1 MTPEPEI
8 ISWSVLFPTT
18 WTPRNWPPQTLTDL
32 TDIWVVITIGVA
44 IGMLFWAMFRT
55 AGVWLKTKAYL
66 SLASHLASD
75 AGAFEKRAHWSSEKS
90 CPLAREFN
98 DLLVQVPRFGSKDGQ
113 PLDKDFKRSGSAA
126 EVFTTANLGEG
137 IVGSR
142 LLMATPAI
150 LTGLG
155 VLGTFVGLAMGIGGL
170 DLSSQNINNLNQ
182 SIAPLIQGCSTAFI
196 TSVWGVFASILFT
209 VLEKALEWVAVKRI
223 QKVQVAF
230 DALVPRYTPEESMV
244 DLHRSS
250 LAQEK
255 ISNGL
260 AGAIGDAMQK
270 AIDRLG
276 NSITDAVKRAVG
288 EGAPDLAKLPAELM
302 AKAITEQLEKLE
314 KSMGDIS
321 KQFHSEFGETNK
333 NLTATISKFETVLSQ
348 VDATVK
354 SSQTAVTQ
362 AVERLSGH
370 EAVVKSLKDGTDS
383 LNGAAVQL
391 ASLRDTFVLSAEKNQ
406 LAATA
411 QQDAADKNQTV
422 AIQFEAIGKQL
433 PEIQKEIT
441 NAAVVIGSISEP
453 LGKLE
458 KILRDTPATFQEEGE
473 KRRKSE
479 DDRTTR
485 LLTETDKL
493 VKAVKDAADKFSKVN
508 GLAEHLEQ
516 SAASLS
522 SVSSS
527 LNQLSDN
534 ITAASKKHL
543 DAASA
548 SEKAAAAGERTAD
561 KLAPIPA
568 SVDTLAQTLSQAG
581 VAIKTA
587 ANSSNEVYSNLII
600 YQKQWFDGVELG
612 LLSMK
617 DQLQSIINEYGKS
630 VDEETRKHF
639 DAWTGAVNKSLGQFA
654 SLVNDLQE
662 NINELRE
669 NMEDFN
675 TNGGS

>member
-44 IGMLFWAMFRT
+44 LGMLFWAMIRT
-55 AGVWLKTKAYL
+55 AQVWLKTRAYL

-75 AGAFEKRAHWSSEKS
+75 AGAFEKRSQWSSQKS

-98 DLLVQVPRFGSKDGQ
+98 DLLVQVPRSGSKDGQ
-113 PLDKDFKRSGSAA
+113 PLDKDFKRSGSAT
-126 EVFTTANLGEG
+126 EIFTTANLGEG

-209 VLEKALEWVAVKRI
+209 VLEKALEWLSVKRI

-230 DALVPRYTPEESMV
+230 DALVPRYTPEESML
-244 DLHRSS
+244 DLQRSS
-250 LAQEK
+250 LEQEK
-255 ISNGL
+255 ISKGL

-276 NSITDAVKRAVG
+276 NSITDAVKKTLG
-288 EGAPDLAKLPAELM
+288 DGASDLAGKSAEMM
-302 AKAITEQLEKLE
+302 AKALTDQLVKLE
-314 KSMGDIS
+314 DSMKEIS
-321 KQFHSEFGETNK
+321 TQFHSEFGETNK
-333 NLTATISKFETVLSQ
+333 NLTETISKFETVLSG

-354 SSQTAVTQ
+354 SSQSAVTQ
-362 AVERLSGH
+362 AVAGLTGLQTVVNALESGT
-370 EAVVKSLKDGTDS
+370 KSLKEAAGQ
-383 LNGAAVQL
+383 LNL
-391 ASLRDTFVLSAEKNQ
+391 LRDTFTLSAEKNQ

-411 QQDAADKNQTV
+411 QQDAADKNKTV
-422 AIQFEAIGKQL
+422 AIQFEAIGTQL

-458 KILRDTPATFQEEGE
+458 KILRDTPATFREEGE
-473 KRRKSE
+473 KRLKNE

-493 VKAVKDAADKFSKVN
+493 VDAVKDAAEKFSKVD
-508 GLAEHLEQ
+508 GLAEHLQ
-516 SAASLS
+516 NSANSLK

-527 LNQLSDN
+527 LTNLSDK
-534 ITAASKKHL
+534 ISSASDKHL
-543 DAASA
+543 AAASA

-581 VAIKTA
+581 VAIKSA
-587 ANSSNEVYSNLII
+587 ATSSNDVYSNLIV

-662 NINELRE
+662 NINELRQ

-675 TNGGS
+675 TNGGR